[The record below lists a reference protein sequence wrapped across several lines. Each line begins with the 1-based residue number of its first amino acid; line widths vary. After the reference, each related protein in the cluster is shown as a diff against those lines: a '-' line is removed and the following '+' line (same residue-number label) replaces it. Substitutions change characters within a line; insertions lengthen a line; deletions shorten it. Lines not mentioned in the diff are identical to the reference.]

1 MVADQKIQAELTV
14 NGKSI
19 PMNEFVH
26 KIVGNL
32 LLAILK
38 SIRLDEEPKNVTF
51 NLKID

>member
-1 MVADQKIQAELTV
+1 MADTSDLKVELTV

-32 LLAILK
+32 MLAILK
-38 SIRLDEEPKNVTF
+38 SIRLDEEPRSAVI
-51 NLKID
+51 NLTIK